1 MTPAEADNAAG
12 NRRRDW
18 RRVRSRLAAWARR
31 HNLARR
37 LAVLLALAA
46 LASGVATMLA
56 LIPGPTGGSATTV
69 LILLYTDLV
78 LLLLLALLVARRI
91 VRIWMERRRGG
102 AGSRLHGRMVLLFSA
117 VAAAPTIIVV
127 VFSAFFVHLGL
138 ESWFSERVRTA
149 LEESLAVAR
158 AYLEEHQQVIVGDAL
173 AMAND
178 INRDGGSLMHAPRLL
193 SKLVATQA
201 ALRGLTE
208 AVVFEG
214 NGHVLAR
221 SGFSFSIEMS
231 IADVPLWAFERAREG
246 EVAVL
251 TTENDDRVRAL
262 VQLGGNFVDTFLY
275 VGRYVDPQV
284 IGHMERTSA
293 AVAEYQRLEGR
304 RSGLEVTFSL
314 IFLMVALLLLLVAIW
329 VGVAL
334 ATHLARPIVQ
344 LIDAAERVRAGDL
357 TARVPERATRDE
369 LSLLS
374 RAFNRM
380 ASQVDSQRRE
390 LIDANRELDERRRFT
405 EAVLAGVT
413 AGVIGLDAEGR
424 IHLPNRS
431 ACDLLDTPPEAM
443 VGRPLTEVVPEF
455 AEHLQAVL
463 QRPERQV
470 QAEVRLVRD
479 ETVKTLLVRI
489 VAERTEAGVVGH
501 VVTFDDI
508 TDLQAA
514 QRKAAWADVARRIAH
529 EIKNPLTPIHL
540 SAERLKRKY
549 LRQVAEDRETF
560 TACTDTIIRQVGDIR
575 RMVDEFSVFARMP
588 APQMRAE
595 DLRDIVAQTVFLH
608 RTSQPDVRFDAET
621 PEEPV
626 PLLCDGR
633 LLGQA
638 LTNVINNAVEAIQA
652 RGEAAEKGR
661 VTVRLRREGEHV
673 VLEVM
678 DNGRGLPGELRD
690 RLTEPYVTTRAK
702 GTGLGLAI
710 VKKIVEDHG
719 GDLVLEDR
727 PEGGA
732 RVAFVLPGGEGAAQT
747 GMRGASAETG
757 HGA

>member
-1 MTPAEADNAAG
+1 MTGEAEASTQRKG
-12 NRRRDW
+12 GRDW

-31 HNLARR
+31 HGIARR

-46 LASGVATMLA
+46 LASGVATMFA
-56 LIPGPTGGSATTV
+56 LIPGPTGGDATTV
-69 LILLYTDLV
+69 MFLLYTDLV
-78 LLLLLALLVARRI
+78 LLLLLAVSVARRI

-117 VAAAPTIIVV
+117 VAAAPTIIVI

-138 ESWFSERVRTA
+138 ESWFSQRVRTA

-158 AYLEEHQQVIVGDAL
+158 AYLDEHQQIIVGDVL

-178 INRDGGSLMHAPRLL
+178 LNRDGATLIHAPRLL
-193 SKLVATQA
+193 SNLVATQA

-214 NGHVLAR
+214 NGQVLAR

-231 IADVPLWAFERAREG
+231 IGEIPIWAFERARQG
-246 EVAVL
+246 EVAL
-251 TTENDDRVRAL
+251 LSTDNDDRVRAL

-275 VGRYVDPQV
+275 VGRYVDPKV

-304 RSGLEVTFSL
+304 RSGLELTFSL

-329 VGVAL
+329 VGLAL
-334 ATHLARPIVQ
+334 ATHLARPIVA

-357 TARVPERATRDE
+357 TVRVPEGSSGDE
-369 LSLLS
+369 IGLLS

-380 ASQVDSQRRE
+380 ASQLDGQRRE

-405 EAVLAGVT
+405 EAVLGGVS

-424 IHLPNRS
+424 VHLPNRS
-431 ACDLLDTPPEAM
+431 ACDLLEMTPEDL

-455 AEHLQAVL
+455 ADQFSAVR
-463 QRPERQV
+463 QRPDRQA
-470 QAEVRLVRD
+470 QAEVKLVRG
-479 ETVKTLLVRI
+479 EAVKTLLVRV
-489 VAERTEAGVVGH
+489 VAECTPAGVVGH

-508 TDLQAA
+508 TDLQSA

-529 EIKNPLTPIHL
+529 EIKNPLTPIQL

-588 APQMRAE
+588 APQMKNE
-595 DLRDIVAQTVFLH
+595 DVGAVVTQTAFLY
-608 RTSQPDVRFDAET
+608 RTAHPELTVETTVPEAPVRMVCDA
-621 PEEPV
+621 
-626 PLLCDGR
+626 R

-638 LTNVINNAVEAIQA
+638 LTNLMNNAVEAIQA
-652 RGEAAEKGR
+652 RSDPPAKGWIA
-661 VTVRLRREGEHV
+661 VRLWHDDKQM
-673 VLEVM
+673 VLEVV
-678 DNGRGLPGELRD
+678 DNGRGLPAELRG

-719 GDLVLEDR
+719 GALELDDE
-727 PEGGA
+727 PAGGA
-732 RVAFVLPGGEGAAQT
+732 RIAIVVPLADGPAQT
-747 GMRGASAETG
+747 QAEASAETSP
-757 HGA
+757 